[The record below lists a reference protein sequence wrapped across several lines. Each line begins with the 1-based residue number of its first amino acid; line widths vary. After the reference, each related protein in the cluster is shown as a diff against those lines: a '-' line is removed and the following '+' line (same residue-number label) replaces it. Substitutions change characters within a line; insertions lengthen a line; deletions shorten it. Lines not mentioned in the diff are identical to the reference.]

1 MKRLPFVVYPHPKYN
16 GAEKICSILLPTY
29 WERCIHVTR
38 CGGQCV
44 DNLSL
49 YCEQTDSER
58 ARLCYWSQ
66 GGCGCSGFYWEHMS
80 ALMACQREKG
90 MLGFCQDVWECLQ
103 APCLTV
109 WHMRPPE
116 SFANL
121 SGHSPWTRVADSTTL
136 CRRTVNVALK
146 ESTTYNEER
155 TPPPDKMVL
164 VTGDFLL
171 LWRTY
176 APF

>member
-38 CGGQCV
+38 CSGQCV

-58 ARLCYWSQ
+58 ARLCYWSR
-66 GGCGCSGFYWEHMS
+66 GMWLLWVLLKAHECSDGLSE
-80 ALMACQREKG
+80 REKG

-121 SGHSPWTRVADSTTL
+121 SGHSPRTHVADSTTL
-136 CRRTVNVALK
+136 QTRCQCSAVRK
-146 ESTTYNEER
+146 YN
-155 TPPPDKMVL
+155 L
-164 VTGDFLL
+164 
-171 LWRTY
+171 
-176 APF
+176 

>member
-66 GGCGCSGFYWEHMS
+66 GDV
-80 ALMACQREKG
+80 AA
-90 MLGFCQDVWECLQ
+90 LGFTQSTWVLWLPVRERERDAGILSRCLGVSPGSPPHRVTHA
-103 APCLTV
+103 APRIL
-109 WHMRPPE
+109 RE
-116 SFANL
+116 SL
-121 SGHSPWTRVADSTTL
+121 RTQSADS
-136 CRRTVNVALK
+136 CRRFNNTLQTRCQCSAVRK
-146 ESTTYNEER
+146 YN
-155 TPPPDKMVL
+155 L
-164 VTGDFLL
+164 
-171 LWRTY
+171 
-176 APF
+176 

>member
-1 MKRLPFVVYPHPKYN
+1 MKRLSFVVYPYPKYN
-16 GAEKICSILLPTY
+16 GAEQICSILLPTY

-66 GGCGCSGFYWEHMS
+66 GDV
-80 ALMACQREKG
+80 AA
-90 MLGFCQDVWECLQ
+90 LGFTESTWVLWWPVRERKGCWDSVKMSESVSRLPASPCDTCGPQNPSQISQDTVRRLVLQ
-103 APCLTV
+103 IQQ
-109 WHMRPPE
+109 
-116 SFANL
+116 
-121 SGHSPWTRVADSTTL
+121 HSAD
-136 CRRTVNVALK
+136 TVNIALK

-176 APF
+176 GI